1 MKPFKNL
8 DEQIE
13 ILKSRGLKF
22 NNENMAKKY
31 LLNYNYY
38 NIINCY
44 SKFFLENNDKYFD
57 DVYFEYI
64 LEVHHF
70 DKEIKTAIFEAIIEA
85 ERHIK
90 SVFAYVY
97 SEHYKDI
104 VYPYL
109 DINNYN
115 NEKIIESSQLIGR
128 FSKIINDKIGKR
140 KKPNSIKHYYNN
152 HTHVP
157 IWVLIDYLTFGEVNN
172 LFKYSDPKIQNKVSY
187 NLSDFL
193 KDNTEKKESII
204 IKPESIILVL
214 ENLAEI
220 RNITAHNNVL
230 LSHKGKHDLPYL
242 KELHEQFG
250 INATDNRQSVYQTL
264 IFLQI
269 FFGYNQYS
277 ILNNKLKKRV
287 DKLKKK
293 IKRVYFEKVI
303 DSLGFPEEWKK
314 RSKEKSP
321 FII

>member
-22 NNENMAKKY
+22 NDENKAKKY

-44 SKFFLENNDKYFD
+44 SKFFLENNDNYFD

-85 ERHIK
+85 ERHFK
-90 SVFAYVY
+90 SIFAYTY
-97 SEHYKDI
+97 SEHYKDV

-115 NEKIIESSQLIGR
+115 NVKVIESSQLIGR
-128 FSKIINDKIGKR
+128 FSKIINKKIYER
-140 KKPNSIKHYYNN
+140 KPSSIKHYYNN

-157 IWVLIDYLTFGEVNN
+157 IWVLIDYLTFGEVNS
-172 LFKYSDPKIQNKVSY
+172 LFKYSNAKVQNKVACS
-187 NLSDFL
+187 LSNFL
-193 KDNTEKKESII
+193 KNNTEKEDSII
-204 IKPESIILVL
+204 IKPESIVLIL

-230 LSHKGKHDLPYL
+230 LNHKGRHDLPYL
-242 KELHEQFG
+242 KELHKQFG
-250 INATDNRQSVYQTL
+250 VKKTDNRQNVYQSL

-269 FFGYNQYS
+269 FIGYNQYS
-277 ILNNKLKKRV
+277 ILNNKLKRRV

-293 IKRVYFEKVI
+293 IKQGYFEKVI
-303 DSLGFPEEWKK
+303 DSLGFPEVWEK
-314 RSKEKSP
+314 RSQDKPP
-321 FII
+321 FSG

>member
-22 NNENMAKKY
+22 KNEEKAKKY

-44 SKFFLENNDKYFD
+44 SKFFLEDNNKYFD

-64 LEVHHF
+64 LDVHHF

-85 ERHIK
+85 ERHLK
-90 SVFAYVY
+90 SIFAYVY
-97 SEHYKDI
+97 SEYYKDV

-115 NEKIIESSQLIGR
+115 NGKIIESSQLIGR
-128 FSKIINDKIGKR
+128 FSKIIN
-140 KKPNSIKHYYNN
+140 KKANSKKTNSIKHYINN

-157 IWVLIDYLTFGEVNN
+157 IWVLIDYLTFGEFNN
-172 LFKYSDPKIQNKVSY
+172 LFKFSNSKIQNKVAY
-187 NLSDFL
+187 NLSYFL
-193 KDNTEKKESII
+193 KDNIEKEGSIL
-204 IKPESIILVL
+204 IKPRSIVLAL
-214 ENLAEI
+214 ENLADI

-230 LSHKGKHDLPYL
+230 LGHKCRNDLMYI
-242 KELHEQFG
+242 KELHKEFG
-250 INATDNRQSVYQTL
+250 VEKADNRQSVYQAL
-264 IFLQI
+264 IYLQL
-269 FFGYNQYS
+269 FVGYNQYS
-277 ILNNKLKKRV
+277 ILNNKLKKRI

-293 IKRVYFEKVI
+293 IGMVYFKKVI

-314 RSKEKSP
+314 RNQDK
-321 FII
+321 